1 MTKYSIWMHYFR
13 YNTWLPAAICP
24 PQLPSLSL
32 DEQQCIADSIRQ
44 FQLGEGSDGNG
55 LLRRARE
62 YARARSIDGLPE
74 AMDQFIR
81 EEQRHSAVLGLFLDR
96 EGIPRLHHHWSDHL
110 FRKIRNLAGFELMI
124 TVLTTAELL
133 AFPYYTALHDATS
146 SPTLRRICKRILL
159 DEAQHIE
166 FQADNIALCTAS
178 RGEFGKWLTLLIHW
192 SALTAAATLVYS
204 LHSGF
209 FRRANMSPLRLW
221 ALAFKAHS
229 PIFCRLTQPERPLRH
244 EATAYLP

>member
-1 MTKYSIWMHYFR
+1 MHYFQ

-24 PQLPSLSL
+24 PQPPTLSI
-32 DEQQCIADSIRQ
+32 DEQQCIASSVQ
-44 FQLGEGSDGNG
+44 HFQLGEGSDGNG

-62 YARARSIDGLPE
+62 FAHLHCIDGLPV
-74 AMDQFIR
+74 AMERFIR

-96 EGIPRLHHHWSDHL
+96 EGIPRLHHHWCDHL
-110 FRKIRNLAGFELMI
+110 FRRIRNLAGFELMI

-133 AFPYYTALHDATS
+133 AFPYYTALHDATR
-146 SPTLRRICKRILL
+146 SPTLKRICKRILL

-178 RGEFGKWLTLLIHW
+178 RGEFAKWLTLLIHW
-192 SALTAAATLVYS
+192 LALTAAATLVYG
-204 LHSGF
+204 LHSGL
-209 FRRANMSPLRLW
+209 FRSANMSPLRLW
-221 ALAFKAHS
+221 ALAFKAHD
-229 PIFCRLTQPERPLRH
+229 PIFCRLTQPERPVTR